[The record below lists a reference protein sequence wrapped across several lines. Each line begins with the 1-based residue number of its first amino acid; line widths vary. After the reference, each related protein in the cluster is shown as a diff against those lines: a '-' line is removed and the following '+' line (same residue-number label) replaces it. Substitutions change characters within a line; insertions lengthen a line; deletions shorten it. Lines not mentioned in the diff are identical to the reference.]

1 MKEKPS
7 SSITLTAQVKNV
19 KGISKTKISRTLVVK
34 EADTSGGDNTGGD
47 GGDDGDGG
55 SGIDDGSGD
64 NGGDDG
70 NNYTAAEL
78 REAIAE
84 KEDEISEAKQD
95 LHEAQ
100 INYNE
105 AKAEVG
111 KATVKA
117 KIAGTVTT
125 SCDKGTVSYRWFGG
139 YRS

>member
-1 MKEKPS
+1 M
-7 SSITLTAQVKNV
+7 
-19 KGISKTKISRTLVVK
+19 K

-84 KEDEISEAKQD
+84 KEDEILKPNKIFMKRRLTTMKQK
-95 LHEAQ
+95 Q
-100 INYNE
+100 
-105 AKAEVG
+105 K
-111 KATVKA
+111 
-117 KIAGTVTT
+117 
-125 SCDKGTVSYRWFGG
+125 
-139 YRS
+139 